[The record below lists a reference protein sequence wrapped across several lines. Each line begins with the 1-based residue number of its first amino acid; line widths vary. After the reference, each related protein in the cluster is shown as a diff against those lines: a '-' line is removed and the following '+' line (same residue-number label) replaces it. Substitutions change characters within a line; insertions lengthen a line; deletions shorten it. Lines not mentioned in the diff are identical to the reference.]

1 MNVNSKVSGS
11 FGSIG
16 PVSLSG
22 IPDTF
27 HIDVDALP
35 KINIG
40 LDEIRMHS
48 TIDPVEVKAAVAIE
62 RIPDIRAH
70 LPADF
75 SVGMSFFGVDLFR
88 IRLCG
93 EAQVIT
99 EPYHPNPCERC
110 GTVPRDKTNVRDVVV
125 QPG

>member
-27 HIDVDALP
+27 HIDIDALP
-35 KINIG
+35 KIQIG
-40 LDEIRMHS
+40 IDEIRMHS
-48 TIDPVEVKAAVAIE
+48 TIDPVDVRAAVSIE

-75 SVGMSFFGVDLFR
+75 SVGMSILGVDLFK

-99 EPYHPNPCERC
+99 EPYRPNPCERC
-110 GTVPRDKTNVRDVVV
+110 GSFQRTTNSLDAVA
-125 QPG
+125 QPA